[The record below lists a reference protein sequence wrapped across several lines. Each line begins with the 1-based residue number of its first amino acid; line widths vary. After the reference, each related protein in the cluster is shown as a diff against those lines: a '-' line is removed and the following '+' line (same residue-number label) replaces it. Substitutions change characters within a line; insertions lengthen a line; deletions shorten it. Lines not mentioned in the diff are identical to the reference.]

1 MACNFLRTVA
11 SVLLFILVT
20 FSEARELLVGGK
32 SNAWKIPSSQS
43 DSLNHWAEN
52 SRFLI
57 GDSLVWEY
65 DETKDSVL
73 QVTKRDY
80 VTCNTSTPIET
91 YNNSGNNTTKV
102 KLERSGPYYFIS
114 GEEGHCEKG
123 QKLIVVVMS
132 TKHHLH
138 RRPSFSP
145 APSPAELEGPSIAPA
160 PSSGVG
166 CLRGGGFLGVGLGAL
181 LLVVL

>member
-11 SVLLFILVT
+11 SVLFILVIFSS

-91 YNNSGNNTTKV
+91 YNTTKV

-114 GEEGHCEKG
+114 GAEGHCEKG

-132 TKHHLH
+132 IKHH
-138 RRPSFSP
+138 RRPSHVSP
-145 APSPAELEGPSIAPA
+145 APSPAELEGPWIAPA

-166 CLRGGGFLGVGLGAL
+166 CLRGGGGFLVVGLGAL